1 MGMKKLFLYF
11 FTFSVVFSLVETPV
25 LGQGLL
31 KGARGVSRASENAA
45 RRAGNAAGNLPTA
58 ARRLPVPAVRP
69 AVPVVPATHLER
81 LIDTHKRPLFK
92 LQRMLGVSP
101 HKAAANLHQWGAQ
114 PTRYVRPVLSPEL
127 TFTVQDFS
135 EVIPPVTS
143 TQDLP
148 PLPFIKK
155 PAYIFRGMGL
165 GVDGDAIRNILTNG
179 LRTANV
185 STENATLLLSTSGG
199 QNYYAAAHAVQHPRI
214 NLTNN
219 PSAAVYYAHRYAKL
233 GLATVVVVKSSAVTE
248 TGEIIATEQ
257 DIPAEDIVSFV
268 ALLSVDGE
276 ATWCQIELAENGFKV
291 TPFKFK

>member
-1 MGMKKLFLYF
+1 MKKLFLYF

-69 AVPVVPATHLER
+69 AVPVVPTTTR
-81 LIDTHKRPLFK
+81 FRSLIDKNKHRLFK
-92 LQRMLGVSP
+92 LQRRLGVSP

-143 TQDLP
+143 TKDLP

>member
-1 MGMKKLFLYF
+1 MKKLFLYF

-58 ARRLPVPAVRP
+58 ARRLPVPATR
-69 AVPVVPATHLER
+69 LER

-92 LQRMLGVSP
+92 LQRRLGVSP

-143 TQDLP
+143 TKDLP

-233 GLATVVVVKSSAVTE
+233 GIATVVVVKSSAVTE

-276 ATWCQIELAENGFKV
+276 AMWCQIELAENGFKV